1 MKSVKIV
8 NGIKK
13 IEDSDPG
20 ATLFRLRDVLS
31 EHRSVLISRLVGD
44 LSAYI
49 DYKFSQ
55 KVTGRRLDSIKDSLQ
70 LLKNSTLDLDRYR
83 DIVEHFYNHEMTY
96 IGTEAFMKEIDE
108 TISMALNSS
117 QLKLVE

>member
-1 MKSVKIV
+1 MKAVKTV
-8 NGIKK
+8 NGIKR
-13 IEDSDPG
+13 IDDSDAG

-31 EHRSVLISRLVGD
+31 EHRSVLVSRLIGD

-49 DYKFSQ
+49 DYKLSQ
-55 KVTGRRLDSIKDSLQ
+55 KVTGRKLDSVKDSLQ

-83 DIVEHFYNHEMTY
+83 DIVDHFFNNNMTY
-96 IGTEAFMKEIDE
+96 ISTEPFMKEIDE
-108 TISMALNSS
+108 TISMALNTS